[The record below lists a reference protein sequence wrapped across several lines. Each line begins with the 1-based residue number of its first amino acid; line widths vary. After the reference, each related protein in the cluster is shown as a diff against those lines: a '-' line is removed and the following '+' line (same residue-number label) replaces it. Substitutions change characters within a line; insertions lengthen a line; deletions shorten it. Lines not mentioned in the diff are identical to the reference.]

1 MDTMNKDL
9 KNKLWD
15 MLNAPYQENEET
27 EEPTI
32 WSKYNEQTEMK
43 KLYQTVVD
51 ALDEVA
57 DKQIDNLP
65 HPHNWQLAGGQMKV
79 DLIDFCGNDKT
90 FIQAARVSLDQDLQ
104 NHELAKARQDGWLGT
119 EADDTEVQRCSSAA
133 EAARAS
139 VTDLE
144 AAEHDLLD
152 ELEAD
157 DQAAVRLES
166 AWRRHHEQEALRS
179 EYGVLVEYE
188 PRLRCERTK
197 RRLLR
202 SLRRVL
208 GCELTEAERS
218 GLGAVRFTDLD
229 PHLTAAKEAEGAA
242 GSGGW
247 AGGGKGSISSSVAKP
262 CSFTYSIA
270 SSTVAPSQP
279 PSPPQLL
286 SFGTQLTSSCTEK
299 IGRAH
304 V

>member
-104 NHELAKARQDGWLGT
+104 NHERFRDIKLARYLLKHGHT
-119 EADDTEVQRCSSAA
+119 SPF
-133 EAARAS
+133 
-139 VTDLE
+139 
-144 AAEHDLLD
+144 EH
-152 ELEAD
+152 
-157 DQAAVRLES
+157 
-166 AWRRHHEQEALRS
+166 
-179 EYGVLVEYE
+179 GFI
-188 PRLRCERTK
+188 T
-197 RRLLR
+197 
-202 SLRRVL
+202 
-208 GCELTEAERS
+208 
-218 GLGAVRFTDLD
+218 
-229 PHLTAAKEAEGAA
+229 
-242 GSGGW
+242 
-247 AGGGKGSISSSVAKP
+247 
-262 CSFTYSIA
+262 
-270 SSTVAPSQP
+270 
-279 PSPPQLL
+279 
-286 SFGTQLTSSCTEK
+286 
-299 IGRAH
+299 
-304 V
+304 